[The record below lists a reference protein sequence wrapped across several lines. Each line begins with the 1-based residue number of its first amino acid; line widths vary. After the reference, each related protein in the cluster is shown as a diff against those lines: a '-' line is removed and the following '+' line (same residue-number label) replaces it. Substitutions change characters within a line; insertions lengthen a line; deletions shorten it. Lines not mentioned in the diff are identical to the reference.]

1 MSVALAKTY
10 SLPTQHIKS
19 YLEREHWSLVNENDR
34 WIVFQSDHPVD
45 IALPKD
51 TLAPDYHVYVEH
63 ALKTLS
69 SASGQPLDTIVNAI
83 LRYDRTKYDLDILRA
98 RLMAHVY
105 RSSLALRVATNF
117 IAGLRLFLISATD
130 PEVRDPKPWY
140 EKAGSNPGDVLDEIQ
155 FGHTF
160 ASSFGFSIES
170 PVKTPTN
177 MFEPPLQRRVMQ
189 RIARGMIATEKAVMM
204 ENESPLVE
212 GYETG
217 FNANMCD
224 AILSMSDDYDMEM
237 VYTIEWSQKYP
248 VADDLKAVS
257 SVSIS
262 RDHFELL
269 KVASAQL
276 KNIKPEFVTVEG
288 HIVSLRSPH
297 NPQSE
302 DADERRVTVAWE
314 MENAKSRKIV
324 VPLERD
330 EYLEAISAHKDNK
343 RLSVKGYIRSSDR
356 QLAEPSDFK
365 IIG

>member
-1 MSVALAKTY
+1 MSTALATTY
-10 SLPTQHIKS
+10 TFPTQQIKS
-19 YLEREHWSLVNENDR
+19 YLEHENWSLVNENER
-34 WIVFQSDHPVD
+34 WIVFQGNHPVD

-51 TLAPDYHVYVEH
+51 ISAPDYHVYVEH

-69 SASGQPLDTIVNAI
+69 SASGQPLDIIVNDI

-105 RSSLALRVATNF
+105 RSSLALRAATNF
-117 IAGLRLFLISATD
+117 ISGLRLFLISATD
-130 PEVRDPKPWY
+130 SEVRDQKPWY
-140 EKAGSNPGDVLDEIQ
+140 EKAGSNPGDVLDEVR

-170 PVKTPTN
+170 PVKTPTH
-177 MFEPPLQRRVMQ
+177 MFEPPLQRRVME
-189 RIARGMIATEKAVMM
+189 RIARGMIATEKAAMM

-212 GYETG
+212 GYESG

-224 AILSMSDDYDMEM
+224 AILSMSDDYDIEI
-237 VYTIEWSQKYP
+237 VYAIEWSQKHP

-257 SVSIS
+257 SVSIG

-276 KNIKPEFVTVEG
+276 KNIKPEFVTVAG
-288 HIVSLRSPH
+288 NIVNLRSPD

-302 DADERRVTVAWE
+302 EDVERKVTVE
-314 MENAKSRKIV
+314 GVLDSGKSRRID
-324 VPLERD
+324 VPLQRD
-330 EYLEAISAHKDNK
+330 EYQKALSAHWNSKMV
-343 RLSVKGYIRSSDR
+343 SVKGYIVGRDR
-356 QLAEPSDFK
+356 QLYDPQDFK
-365 IIG
+365 IIN